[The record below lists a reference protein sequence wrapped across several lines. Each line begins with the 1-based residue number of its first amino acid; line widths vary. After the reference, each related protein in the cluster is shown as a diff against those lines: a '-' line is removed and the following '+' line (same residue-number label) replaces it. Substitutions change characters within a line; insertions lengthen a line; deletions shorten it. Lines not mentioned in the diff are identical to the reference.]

1 VKEQCQ
7 SIVTVRR
14 TARLGLTAWLGLG
27 ESTVTKVVLL
37 DSDQLGPQLVSDF
50 GRMRITRSLIR
61 FVGPYDDGVGLNT
74 LAESVMTE
82 LSL

>member
-1 VKEQCQ
+1 V
-7 SIVTVRR
+7 SLVVTVRR
-14 TARLGLTAWLGLG
+14 TALLGLSYG
-27 ESTVTKVVLL
+27 TVTKVVLL

-50 GRMRITRSLIR
+50 RRMRIARSLIR

-82 LSL
+82 QSL